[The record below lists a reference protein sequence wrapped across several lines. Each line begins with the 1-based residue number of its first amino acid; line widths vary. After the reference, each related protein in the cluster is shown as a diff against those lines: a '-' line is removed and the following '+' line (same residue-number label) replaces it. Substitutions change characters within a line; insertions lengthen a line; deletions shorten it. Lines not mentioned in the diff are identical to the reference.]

1 MAQQQ
6 TGRNIMLGRMTCL
19 LFAVFVFCSAAIA
32 SEKVNPCQNGPFS
45 KKLLVISVK
54 SDPSMGAILQNTCI
68 RKIGSQEFLVG
79 EAADIKQ
86 AGEWRKGKTVWI
98 SLDGLIQVVEFN
110 SVEELLAARP
120 AKSECKQ

>member
-1 MAQQQ
+1 MI
-6 TGRNIMLGRMTCL
+6 GRIARL
-19 LFAVFVFCSAAIA
+19 LFVAFAFCSAAIA
-32 SEKVNPCQNGPFS
+32 SEKVNPCQNEPLS

-68 RKIGSQEFLVG
+68 RKIGGQEFLVG

-98 SLDGLIQVVEFN
+98 SLSSLLQIVEFN
-110 SVEELLAARP
+110 SVEELLAVKP
-120 AKSECKQ
+120 ANSEGKQ